1 MKLRK
6 LMTGV
11 VVASFALGTAAPLF
25 ADDGHEHSKKKRFE
39 ESQVRHDVMEH
50 FNDGFG
56 KIKKIF
62 KKEAGSIAD
71 FPAIAADMADAATK
85 TKAAFLKDTRG
96 MKGHTEAKD
105 IIWDNW
111 DDFAQR
117 LDQLETDAA
126 AFSEAAKT
134 GDMAL
139 FQAAMGKVGKNCKSC
154 HDKYKD
160 K

>member
-1 MKLRK
+1 MKFRK
-6 LMTGV
+6 LITSA

-25 ADDGHEHSKKKRFE
+25 ADEGHEHSKKKRFE

-50 FNDGFG
+50 FGDGFS
-56 KIKKIF
+56 KIGKIF
-62 KKEAGSIAD
+62 KKEAGTFAD

-85 TKAAFLKDTRG
+85 TKASFLKDTRG

-111 DDFAQR
+111 DDFAER
-117 LDQLETDAA
+117 LDKLEVDTA
-126 AFSEAAKT
+126 AFSVAAKT
-134 GDMAL
+134 GDMKL
-139 FQAAMGKVGKNCKSC
+139 IQPAMKAVGANCKSC